1 MLAQSSTTCSCGQ
14 PHSPAEA
21 CPTLLRGLD
30 SGGTLL
36 YAGTP
41 PPGPAG
47 AVGLTPSPLSSPTPV
62 VPSLVGQEFGRF
74 RVVREL
80 GRGGMGT
87 VFLAEHTL
95 IQKRVA
101 IKVLHAHLAQAPE
114 LVARFLSEARTLT
127 LVQHENVVTLYD
139 LDSREGRPYLVM
151 EYLEGDSLA
160 HFARGPM
167 DPARVV
173 DLMTQVCDALGAAHA
188 HGIVHRDLKPANVFL
203 VPGPGGRQ
211 RVKLLDFGIAKL
223 LSRPAGEMTTEVGV
237 LLGTPE
243 FMAPEQCGD
252 GLVDARSDIYA
263 AGVLAYLLLTGQVPF
278 FGRTAAEILVGH
290 LQKEPVPPHEVCPAV
305 PQALSKV
312 LLRALAKKPE
322 HRFASAAEL
331 RAALEASLA
340 PPPAP
345 ALPQLTALL
354 RGSGAQAF
362 AQAPIELKGEWVGRT
377 GLFFQLATPPPALL
391 SDVSLVLRLPGG
403 DLPCTAQVVRH
414 VTAEQAQ
421 SWHMSPGFGVQLR
434 DTGPGFQATLTQLRN
449 GARPTSA
456 QAAQAA
462 AMPTPEDPQ
471 AESVLQGFRRRLA
484 GDPYAVLELPRD
496 ATLESVRTAAQRAR
510 GALELL
516 KTRPLSEAQKAQVE
530 RAMERVSGALHTLG
544 NVERRVEYDATL
556 GNVEGIERCLAAG
569 LTATML
575 EQCRRRFLAGN
586 TGREGRAAVHRLS
599 GDALASVG
607 RLEEALAAYEQAVRA
622 DPLDL
627 EGLKRWRFLRAR
639 VRGSTAPR

>member
-1 MLAQSSTTCSCGQ
+1 M
-14 PHSPAEA
+14 
-21 CPTLLRGLD
+21 RGLD
-30 SGGTLL
+30 TGGTLL

-41 PPGPAG
+41 PPGPVA
-47 AVGLTPSPLSSPTPV
+47 AIPLTPSPMSSLTPI

-160 HFARGPM
+160 QFARGPM
-167 DPARVV
+167 APALVV

-203 VPGPGGRQ
+203 VPSPGGKQ

-278 FGRTAAEILVGH
+278 FGRSAAEILVGH
-290 LQKEPVPPHEVCPAV
+290 LQKEPVPPHEVCAAV

-312 LLRALAKKPE
+312 LLRALAKRPE

-331 RAALEASLA
+331 KAALEASLA

-345 ALPQLTALL
+345 QAPKLSALL
-354 RGSGAQAF
+354 RGTGTQGSL
-362 AQAPIELKGEWVGRT
+362 ELQGEWVGRT
-377 GLFFQLATPPPALL
+377 GLFFPLASPPPALL
-391 SDVSLVLRLPGG
+391 ADVSLLLRLPGG
-403 DLPCTAQVVRH
+403 ELPCTAQVVRH
-414 VTAEQAQ
+414 VTVEQAQ
-421 SWHMSPGFGVQLR
+421 AWHMAPGFGVQLR
-434 DTGPGFQATLTQLRN
+434 DSGPGFQATLAQLRH
-449 GARPTSA
+449 ATRPMSMSGQAVASA
-456 QAAQAA
+456 AI
-462 AMPTPEDPQ
+462 PTPEDTQ
-471 AESVLQGFRRRLA
+471 AETVLQVFRRRLA

-516 KTRPLSEAQKAQVE
+516 KARPLSDAQRAQVE
-530 RAMERVSGALHTLG
+530 RALERVAGALHTLG
-544 NVERRVEYDATL
+544 HVERRVEYDATL

-639 VRGSTAPR
+639 VRGSAAPR